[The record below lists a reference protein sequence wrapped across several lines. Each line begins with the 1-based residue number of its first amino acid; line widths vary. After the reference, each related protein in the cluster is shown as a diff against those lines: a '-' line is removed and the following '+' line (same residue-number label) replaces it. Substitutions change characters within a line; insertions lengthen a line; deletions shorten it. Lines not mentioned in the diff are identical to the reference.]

1 MTDVRQWLESVGLS
15 QYADEFEE
23 NAIELDHLP
32 DLDHDVLNALGVKAI
47 GHRIT
52 ILKAIAR
59 AGVDS
64 DTPQALESD
73 SISPATD
80 QTPDKNAESGLRP
93 DSTEEGELRHLTVM
107 FCDLVGS
114 TALAERLDPEDLRDL
129 LGGYQNQCAEV
140 IEHYEGFVA
149 KYMGDGVL
157 AYFCYPQAHED
168 DAERAVRA
176 GLLMIDKMGSL
187 SDQFEGIELKVR
199 IGIATGSVVVGD
211 MIGKGAS
218 QERSIVGEVPNLAA
232 RLQGIAMPN
241 TVVIGSATQRLVG
254 GLFEYESIENLDLR
268 GISGSV
274 RAWRVIGDS
283 LVESR
288 FEAAAASGLTKMV
301 GREEEIGLLHKR
313 WEQAREGEGQVV
325 LLSGEAG
332 IGKSRILRGFRERAE
347 VKIRNRVLYFCST
360 YHQNTALRPV
370 VDQLERA
377 LRFEKDDDV
386 QARLDKID
394 DSLNNL
400 GLDIREF
407 GPVLAALLSIPTE
420 SRYPPLALP
429 PGEAMTKTLE
439 TIVKIVE
446 AMSRQSPVLM
456 VVEDLHWVDASTREL
471 LDQLIDRMSN
481 LPILLVLTY
490 RLEFEP
496 QWIGHGHTSV
506 ITLNRLSRTQTAA
519 LVHNVSGGKSMP
531 VELLDQ
537 IVAKTDGVALFVEE
551 ITKTVIESG
560 LLEDAG
566 DHYALTGPLQALAV
580 PASLQDSLMARLD
593 KLSPVKEVAQLAAA
607 IGRSFSLDLLAA
619 VSTLSLE
626 RLEDALSRLIDAELI
641 YRRGSASDAS
651 YEFKHALVQDAAYAS
666 LLRAKRQQFH
676 SQIAQVLEKGFSK
689 STETEPEI
697 LAHHYTEAGLPAQ
710 AIVYWLKAGEL
721 LHEQGS
727 VAMSMATYQKA
738 LDIAVEDADRCHALI
753 GLAGGMRVIDDYDG
767 ALALLEEAQS
777 LATGLVLI
785 NELARIHH
793 LRGNLYFPLGN
804 VSGCLEE
811 HKKALEFAQQAGD
824 TENEAR
830 ALSGLGDAHYSCG
843 RMRTAL
849 DYFRRCVALSKE
861 HDYYQIAVGNQ
872 YMVAWTRF
880 YINEVKESLADA
892 QEAIDA
898 AVNIN
903 YLRAEM
909 VARLTASRVLVELGE
924 LGDAIKHIDKGLQIA
939 DQLGANRFKPFL
951 MIFQA
956 RIQLAQDIP
965 RSETIDLMEN
975 AMKISRVTSTGFL
988 GPWVL
993 SMLAL
998 GYNDDRSYK
1007 ALQEGESI
1015 LAKGCVGHNY
1025 LAFYRNA
1032 MEASL
1037 ELGDWDEVERY
1048 ADALEAYCKP
1058 EPLERYDFYISRA
1071 RALAKLGRDGR
1082 DEKMLH
1088 GLSELRSQAEK
1099 VGMIAT
1105 IAAMDDVLTG

>member
-1 MTDVRQWLESVGLS
+1 MTDVRQWLESIGLD

-59 AGVDS
+59 AGVDIN
-64 DTPQALESD
+64 TP
-73 SISPATD
+73 PAPQTGSTPPTTEH
-80 QTPDKNAESGLRP
+80 TPDSSTDSSPRP
-93 DSTEEGELRHLTVM
+93 DSSDEAELRQLTVM

-114 TALAERLDPEDLRDL
+114 TALAERLDPEDLREL
-129 LGGYQNQCAEV
+129 LGGYQKQCAEV
-140 IEHYEGFVA
+140 VEHYEGFIA

-176 GLLMIDKMGSL
+176 GLKMIKEMDSL
-187 SDQFEGIELKVR
+187 SNRFEGNDLKVR

-232 RLQGIAMPN
+232 RLQGIAKPN
-241 TVVIGSATQRLVG
+241 TVVIASSTQRLVG
-254 GLFEYESIENLDLR
+254 GLFEYKTIEDLDLK

-274 RAWRVIGDS
+274 RAWQVTGES

-288 FEAAAASGLTKMV
+288 FEASAAAGLTKMV

-347 VKIRNRVLYFCST
+347 GKIRNRILYFCST

-377 LRFEKDDDV
+377 LRFEKADDV
-386 QARLDKID
+386 QSRLNKID
-394 DSLNNL
+394 DSLENL
-400 GLDIREF
+400 GLDTREF

-420 SRYPPLALP
+420 GRYPPLALP

-439 TIVKIVE
+439 TLVGIIG
-446 AMSRQSPVLM
+446 AMARQNPVLM
-456 VVEDLHWVDASTREL
+456 VVEDLHWIDASTREL
-471 LDQLIDRMSN
+471 LDQLIDRMSDF
-481 LPILLVLTY
+481 PILLVLTY

-506 ITLNRLSRTQTAA
+506 ITLNRLSRAQTAA

-560 LLEDAG
+560 LLKDAG
-566 DHYALTGPLQALAV
+566 DHYALTGPLPALAV

-593 KLSPVKEVAQLAAA
+593 KLSPVKEVAQMAAA
-607 IGRSFSLDLLAA
+607 IGRSFSFDLLAA
-619 VSTLSLE
+619 VSTLSLD

-641 YRRGSASDAS
+641 YRRGSTSDAS

-666 LLRAKRQQFH
+666 LLRAKRQQYH
-676 SQIAQVLEKGFSK
+676 IRIARVLEQEFSS
-689 STETEPEI
+689 STDTEPEI

-738 LDIAVEDADRCHALI
+738 LDIAVEDADRCHALM
-753 GLAGGMRVIDDYDG
+753 GLAGGMRVIDNYDG
-767 ALALLEEAQS
+767 ALAALEEAQG
-777 LATGLVLI
+777 LATELGLI

-804 VSGCLEE
+804 VTGCLEE
-811 HKKALEFAQQAGD
+811 HEKALEYAQQAGD
-824 TENEAR
+824 TESEAR
-830 ALSGLGDAHYSCG
+830 ALSGLGDAHYSRG

-849 DYFRRCVALSKE
+849 GYFRRCVALSKQ
-861 HDYYQIAVGNQ
+861 HNYLQIAVGNQ

-892 QEAIDA
+892 LEAIDA

-924 LGDAIKHIDKGLQIA
+924 LGDAAKHIDKGLEIA
-939 DQLGANRFKPFL
+939 EKLGANRFKPFL
-951 MIFQA
+951 MIFLA
-956 RIQLAQDIP
+956 RIHLARDVPHNEI
-965 RSETIDLMEN
+965 IDLMEK
-975 AMKISRVTSTGFL
+975 ALKISRETSIGFL

-998 GYNDDRSYK
+998 TYSDNRSHK
-1007 ALQEGESI
+1007 VLQEGESI

-1025 LAFYRNA
+1025 FAFYRNA
-1032 MEASL
+1032 METSL
-1037 ELGDWDEVERY
+1037 ELGEWDEVDRY
-1048 ADALEAYCKP
+1048 ADALETYCKP
-1058 EPLERYDFYISRA
+1058 EPLERYDVYIARA
-1071 RALAKLGRDGR
+1071 RALGKVGRGGGD
-1082 DEKMLH
+1082 KQTLK
-1088 GLSELRSQAEK
+1088 GLFELRNRAK
-1099 VGMIAT
+1099 ALGLNAA
-1105 IAAMDDVLTG
+1105 IAAMDLKLAG